1 MQEIASSFEI
11 AFTLIVGLDPELTEI
26 VALSLRVSLTAVA
39 IALCIGMPL
48 GAALAIGR
56 FRGRFALT
64 VVVNSFMAMPP
75 VVVGLVVYLL
85 LSRAGP
91 FGVLGLLYT
100 PAAMIIAQVLLITPI
115 VVSLSRQTIVEL
127 DQEYADYFSSLAINR
142 MNRVLTL
149 LWEARFSLVTTC
161 LAGFGRALS
170 EVGAV
175 MIVGGNI
182 HHLTRVMTTAIAL
195 ETSKGE
201 LELAMAL
208 GIVLML
214 IALLI
219 NLLIALFRP
228 RDAGYERSRIP
239 A

>member
-11 AFTLIVGLDPELTEI
+11 AFTLIVGLDPELMEI

-48 GAALAIGR
+48 GAALAIGQ

-91 FGVLGLLYT
+91 LGVLGLLYT

-219 NLLIALFRP
+219 NLLIALIRP

>member
-11 AFTLIVGLDPELTEI
+11 AFTLIVGLDPELMEI

-56 FRGRFALT
+56 FRGRFMLT

-228 RDAGYERSRIP
+228 RDAGYERSRIS

>member
-11 AFTLIVGLDPELTEI
+11 AFTLIVGLDPELMEI

-219 NLLIALFRP
+219 NWLIALFRP

>member
-11 AFTLIVGLDPELTEI
+11 AFTLIVGLDPELMEI

-91 FGVLGLLYT
+91 LGVLGLLYT

>member
-11 AFTLIVGLDPELTEI
+11 AFTLIVGLDPELMEI

-39 IALCIGMPL
+39 TALCIGMPL

-91 FGVLGLLYT
+91 LGVLGLLYT

-170 EVGAV
+170 EGGAV